1 MLSNMIFVIV
11 LIILM
16 ISICIYGILITRHS
30 EKKNYNNGIC
40 PKCGTKY
47 KKSKSLQLSGER
59 DYYCPNCGNYITVS
73 YNVD

>member
-1 MLSNMIFVIV
+1 MKIIVII
-11 LIILM
+11 LAILM
-16 ISICIYGILITRHS
+16 ISICICGILIARYS

-47 KKSKSLQLSGER
+47 KESKAIQLSGER